1 MSNKGRMTASTEPVE
16 DVDSPRLTLPVSEK
30 RDHIQ
35 GPKAA
40 KVLLLE
46 YGDYQCPY
54 CGEAYPI
61 IKKIQEKYGNILRFV
76 FRNFPLT
83 QIHPRAEFGAE
94 MAEASAA
101 QGKFWEM
108 HDFIYENQKSLNDEE
123 FFLKFSDK
131 KLGLD
136 KEKIRQS
143 VAQHAFEPRIREDF
157 MSGVRSGVNG
167 TPTLFI
173 QEHRHNGS
181 YEFKVLDD
189 AIKSALNSKSST
201 YQPVTIQP

>member
-1 MSNKGRMTASTEPVE
+1 MSSKRRMTATTERLE
-16 DVDSPRLTLPVSEK
+16 SSEDSPRLTLPLSEK

-35 GPKAA
+35 GPNAA
-40 KVLLLE
+40 KVVMVE

-61 IKKIQEKYGNILRFV
+61 IKKIQEKYGNNLRFV

-108 HDFIYENQKSLNDEE
+108 HDYIYENQKSLNDEE
-123 FFLKFSDK
+123 VFLKYADK

-136 KEKIRQS
+136 KDKIHQS
-143 VAQHAFEPRIREDF
+143 VAQHTFVPRIREDF

-173 QEHRHNGS
+173 HEHRHNGS
-181 YEFKVLDD
+181 YEFKDLDN
-189 AIKSALNSKSST
+189 AIKSALDSK
-201 YQPVTIQP
+201 P

>member
-1 MSNKGRMTASTEPVE
+1 MSSKRRMTASTERLETVE
-16 DVDSPRLTLPVSEK
+16 DSPRLSLPVTEK

-35 GPKAA
+35 GPSTA
-40 KVLLLE
+40 KVVLVE

-61 IKKIQEKYGNILRFV
+61 IKKIQEKFGADLRFV

-83 QIHPRAEFGAE
+83 QVHPRAEFGAE
-94 MAEASAA
+94 TAEASAA

-123 FFLKFSDK
+123 FFLKFADK
-131 KLGLD
+131 NLGLD

-143 VAQHAFEPRIREDF
+143 VAQHAFAPRIREDF

-173 QEHRHNGS
+173 QGHRHNGS
-181 YEFKVLDD
+181 YEFKELDE
-189 AIKSALNSKSST
+189 AIKSALDSKS
-201 YQPVTIQP
+201 

>member
-1 MSNKGRMTASTEPVE
+1 MTGKRRMTASTERLETVE
-16 DVDSPRLTLPVSEK
+16 DSPKLTLPVTEK

-35 GPKAA
+35 GSSTA
-40 KVLLLE
+40 KVVLVE
-46 YGDYQCPY
+46 YGDYQCPF

-61 IKKIQEKYGNILRFV
+61 IKKIQKEYGKDLKFV

-94 MAEASAA
+94 LAEAAGL

-108 HDFIYENQKSLNDEE
+108 HDFIYENQKSLDDEE
-123 FFLKFSDK
+123 FFLKYADK

-143 VAQHAFEPRIREDF
+143 VAQHALAPRIREDF

-167 TPTLFI
+167 TPTLFV

-181 YEFKVLDD
+181 YEYKELND
-189 AIKSALNSKSST
+189 AIKSALGSKS
-201 YQPVTIQP
+201 

>member
-1 MSNKGRMTASTEPVE
+1 MTASTERIE

-35 GPKAA
+35 GPKTA
-40 KVLLLE
+40 KVALLE

-61 IKKIQEKYGNILRFV
+61 IKKVQEKHGKNLRFV

-94 MAEASAA
+94 VAEASAA

-123 FFLKFSDK
+123 FFLKFADK

-136 KEKIRQS
+136 REKIRQS

-181 YEFKVLDD
+181 YEFKALDD
-189 AIKSALNSKSST
+189 AIKSALKPKS
-201 YQPVTIQP
+201 

>member
-1 MSNKGRMTASTEPVE
+1 MTASSERVE
-16 DVDSPRLTLPVSEK
+16 SIEDSPRLTLPVSER
-30 RDHIQ
+30 RDHFQ
-35 GPKAA
+35 GSSAA
-40 KVLLLE
+40 KVVLVE

-61 IKKIQEKYGNILRFV
+61 IRKVQEKFGNNLRFV

-108 HDFIYENQKSLNDEE
+108 HDFIYENQKSLDNEE
-123 FFLKFSDK
+123 FFLKFADK
-131 KLGLD
+131 KLDLD

-143 VAQHAFEPRIREDF
+143 VAQHAFAPRIREDF

-167 TPTLFI
+167 TPTFYI
-173 QEHRHNGS
+173 NGKRHDDS
-181 YEFKVLDD
+181 YD
-189 AIKSALNSKSST
+189 AETLLAALE
-201 YQPVTIQP
+201 QAAGVR